1 LLLDEMT
8 VWEAQIDLRGPV
20 PAQLAA
26 QRTIDHQI
34 ATGKFLRP
42 GWNAAGAFLA
52 CHHIDGWV
60 DSSLLAVVH
69 GHWRIISENS
79 TGVIHIANMIP
90 VVVGGKLKAG
100 QGRRCSS
107 ALTRR
112 DNVRIA
118 A

>member
-1 LLLDEMT
+1 MT
-8 VWEAQIDLRGPV
+8 VWVAQIDLRGPV
-20 PAQLAA
+20 PAQLSTQRAGHYKIAA
-26 QRTIDHQI
+26 RKLLH
-34 ATGKFLRP
+34 P

-60 DSSLLAVVH
+60 DRSLLAVVH
-69 GHWRIISENS
+69 GHWRIISENNA
-79 TGVIHIANMIP
+79 GVIHIANVIP

-100 QGRRCSS
+100 QGGWCSS